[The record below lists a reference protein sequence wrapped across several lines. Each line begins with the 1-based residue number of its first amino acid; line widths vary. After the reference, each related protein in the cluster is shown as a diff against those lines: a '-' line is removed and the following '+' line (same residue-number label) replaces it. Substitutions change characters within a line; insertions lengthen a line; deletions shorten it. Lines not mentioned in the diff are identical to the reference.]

1 MNILI
6 TGGCGLIG
14 SNLVLA
20 LKQAGHKVI
29 VVDLKE
35 PADYV
40 LDISKDSLDVIIE
53 DIDVIYH
60 LAAQPFGKGSEINP
74 FLDLDYNIKGT
85 LNICYFAKHKKV
97 SRVIYTST
105 MAVYG
110 DNDFANE
117 NSPLDPLSNYA
128 VSKLCGEFYIKKFA
142 REASFSYITF
152 RLWNTYGPG
161 QDITNEYKG
170 VVSAFANQVLKSNH
184 IKVTGSLDRYR
195 DIVYVDDVVK
205 ALVLSL
211 DWVMGGTFN
220 VSTGIKTTIKELIET
235 IIRANRGKIE
245 DFTIENIGGH
255 VGDQH
260 GCVGDNTKLVSR
272 GWKPTTNLLDGIEN
286 FLTYIKNQSN
296 EK

>member
-1 MNILI
+1 MNILV

-14 SNLVLA
+14 SNLVPVLR
-20 LKQAGHKVI
+20 KTGHKVI

-40 LDISKDSLDVIIE
+40 LDISKDSLDIIAE

-60 LAAQPFGKGSEINP
+60 LAAQPFGKGSEIDP

-85 LNICYFAKHKKV
+85 LNVCYLAKQKKV
-97 SRVIYTST
+97 NRIIYTST

-110 DNDFANE
+110 NNDFASE
-117 NSPLDPLSNYA
+117 DSPLSPLSNYA

-142 REASFSYITF
+142 NEVGFSYIIL

-170 VVSAFANQVLKSNH
+170 VVSAFANQVLRSNH

-195 DIVYVDDVVK
+195 DIVYVVDAVK
-205 ALVLSL
+205 ALTLSI
-211 DWVMGGTFN
+211 DFVVSDIYN
-220 VSTGIKTTIKELIET
+220 VSTGKKTTIRELIET
-235 IIRANRGKIE
+235 IIKADGKQAQDFIVE
-245 DFTIENIGGH
+245 DVGGH
-255 VGDQH
+255 AGDQH

-272 GWKPTTNLLDGIEN
+272 GWEPTVHLVEGITN